1 MGRPREDRA
10 ITISVRCVVRRLR
23 ALLLDP
29 RGATAAEYA
38 IMASLIAV
46 VIIGAV
52 AAFGGAVNGLFES
65 AAKQMP

>member
-1 MGRPREDRA
+1 
-10 ITISVRCVVRRLR
+10 
-23 ALLLDP
+23 
-29 RGATAAEYA
+29 
-38 IMASLIAV
+38 MASLIAV